1 MKQDLA
7 ALEEE
12 NKKLSK
18 LANHDWLTSIYN
30 RGATETKIN
39 QLLSE
44 KKTGVLFVLD
54 MEHIKQINDRYGHIA
69 GDCVLQEV
77 VRILN
82 LMTFKQDI
90 LGRIGGDEFVIYMP
104 LEQNQNFIDERCY
117 QIRIRLLGIQMTNPL
132 INGISA
138 TVCGS
143 LYQPGDDY
151 KSLFDRADQLL
162 LAEKRK
168 KDRKPVVAAAEQR
181 RSAARKSIDIDM
193 ALIRSELSE
202 QELISGAYCQDY
214 ETFKRIYRFVER
226 RLRRSSESVYII
238 LFTLTDKNGD
248 LPKLLTR
255 EKQIDTL
262 KSVIQHSLRLGDVF
276 TQYSSCQY
284 LIMVSDVNSQNV
296 ELIAQ
301 RISESFFSAMT
312 EIEDKL
318 LLHHCFPLKP
328 AGTS

>member
-1 MKQDLA
+1 
-7 ALEEE
+7 
-12 NKKLSK
+12 
-18 LANHDWLTSIYN
+18 
-30 RGATETKIN
+30 
-39 QLLSE
+39 
-44 KKTGVLFVLD
+44 
-54 MEHIKQINDRYGHIA
+54 
-69 GDCVLQEV
+69 
-77 VRILN
+77 
-82 LMTFKQDI
+82 
-90 LGRIGGDEFVIYMP
+90 
-104 LEQNQNFIDERCY
+104 
-117 QIRIRLLGIQMTNPL
+117 MTNPL

-248 LPKLLTR
+248 LPKAA
-255 EKQIDTL
+255 
-262 KSVIQHSLRLGDVF
+262 
-276 TQYSSCQY
+276 
-284 LIMVSDVNSQNV
+284 N
-296 ELIAQ
+296 
-301 RISESFFSAMT
+301 
-312 EIEDKL
+312 
-318 LLHHCFPLKP
+318 P
-328 AGTS
+328 

>member
-39 QLLSE
+39 QSLSE

-54 MEHIKQINDRYGHIA
+54 MDHFKQINDRYGHIA

-248 LPKLLTR
+248 LPKSLTR

-301 RISESFFSAMT
+301 RISNLFFS
-312 EIEDKL
+312 DD
-318 LLHHCFPLKP
+318 
-328 AGTS
+328 

>member
-1 MKQDLA
+1 MD
-7 ALEEE
+7 
-12 NKKLSK
+12 
-18 LANHDWLTSIYN
+18 H
-30 RGATETKIN
+30 
-39 QLLSE
+39 
-44 KKTGVLFVLD
+44 F
-54 MEHIKQINDRYGHIA
+54 KQINDRYGHIA

-301 RISESFFSAMT
+301 RISESFFQR
-312 EIEDKL
+312 
-318 LLHHCFPLKP
+318 
-328 AGTS
+328 

>member
-54 MEHIKQINDRYGHIA
+54 MDHFKQINDRYGHIA

-143 LYQPGDDY
+143 LYQPGDCLLY
-151 KSLFDRADQLL
+151 TSPSPRDR
-162 LAEKRK
+162 
-168 KDRKPVVAAAEQR
+168 
-181 RSAARKSIDIDM
+181 
-193 ALIRSELSE
+193 
-202 QELISGAYCQDY
+202 G
-214 ETFKRIYRFVER
+214 
-226 RLRRSSESVYII
+226 
-238 LFTLTDKNGD
+238 
-248 LPKLLTR
+248 
-255 EKQIDTL
+255 
-262 KSVIQHSLRLGDVF
+262 
-276 TQYSSCQY
+276 
-284 LIMVSDVNSQNV
+284 
-296 ELIAQ
+296 
-301 RISESFFSAMT
+301 
-312 EIEDKL
+312 
-318 LLHHCFPLKP
+318 
-328 AGTS
+328 

>member
-54 MEHIKQINDRYGHIA
+54 MDHFKQINDRYGHIA

-301 RISESFFSAMT
+301 RISESFFQR
-312 EIEDKL
+312 
-318 LLHHCFPLKP
+318 
-328 AGTS
+328 

>member
-54 MEHIKQINDRYGHIA
+54 MDHFKQINDRYGHIA

-284 LIMVSDVNSQNV
+284 LVMVSDVDNQNA
-296 ELIAQ
+296 ELIAN
-301 RISESFFSAMT
+301 RISETFYAET
-312 EIEDKL
+312 AEIQDKL
-318 LLHHCFPLKP
+318 LLHHCYPLKP
-328 AGTS
+328 AGTI

>member
-54 MEHIKQINDRYGHIA
+54 MDHFKQINDRYGHIA

-301 RISESFFSAMT
+301 RISESFFFS
-312 EIEDKL
+312 DD
-318 LLHHCFPLKP
+318 
-328 AGTS
+328 

>member
-54 MEHIKQINDRYGHIA
+54 MDHFKQINDRYGHIA

-284 LIMVSDVNSQNV
+284 LIMVSDVNSQNG

-301 RISESFFSAMT
+301 RNSESFF
-312 EIEDKL
+312 
-318 LLHHCFPLKP
+318 
-328 AGTS
+328 

>member
-54 MEHIKQINDRYGHIA
+54 MDHFKQINDRYGHIA

-132 INGISA
+132 M
-138 TVCGS
+138 
-143 LYQPGDDY
+143 
-151 KSLFDRADQLL
+151 
-162 LAEKRK
+162 
-168 KDRKPVVAAAEQR
+168 AAAEQR

-248 LPKLLTR
+248 LPKL
-255 EKQIDTL
+255 DTL